1 MPTIQ
6 NIIFDFGNVL
16 FDLDL
21 GAVDRSLERL
31 WGDRYP
37 AVRDR
42 LLNSGIFQL
51 YETGGM
57 TTGEFTDALR
67 RAGQPPLSVR
77 QVTEAWNSIFT
88 GMPAERFDVLLRL
101 RQRYQVFLL
110 SNINPLHAAWIDD
123 YMTREHGIHDF
134 QSRYFDAVYYSH
146 LIRLRKP
153 DRGIYEYVLADAE
166 LTPEQSVFIDDL
178 EANVLAAQATG
189 IRGVLKTPELDIM
202 AWMEDLLR

>member
-37 AVRDR
+37 SVRDR

-67 RAGQPPLSVR
+67 KAGQPPLSAR

-123 YMTREHGIHDF
+123 YMIREHGIHDF